1 MVIWLPPSQAVSTET
16 WTPFIIAL
24 PTAPWRSPLFSPTH
38 YVHLKLASW
47 WSPLIN
53 PRGIICVAAYV
64 NGALENHTRE
74 IHWEWC
80 ATRVVL
86 TTKGI
91 KVPVHLQWPSH
102 DQQIQRSG
110 VIWGV
115 CCTFLALADHSKA
128 KPNNQRASFCPKAQ
142 KHNQPHVADP
152 AWLLLAL

>member
-74 IHWEWC
+74 IHWEDVQHEWSW
-80 ATRVVL
+80 L
-86 TTKGI
+86 PKGLRY
-91 KVPVHLQWPSH
+91 P
-102 DQQIQRSG
+102 
-110 VIWGV
+110 
-115 CCTFLALADHSKA
+115 CTFSGQAMISKFNVQVSYEESVAPFWPWLATVKRNLITNVPLSARKLRNTIS
-128 KPNNQRASFCPKAQ
+128 RM
-142 KHNQPHVADP
+142 
-152 AWLLLAL
+152 